1 MIDIKRIARLSR
13 SLLEAEVFSH
23 KAYELLSKLDISIP
37 QNMSLQALVDYL
49 KDQTK
54 DIPQYFKS
62 GEFADYNF
70 TLFNSENFN
79 IDLYIWTKKHTSI
92 HNHHFTGAFKILYGS
107 IYTEEFEFKC
117 ERHLNDFLD
126 YGKLKLIKSQ
136 TASTGFTQEIKILDN
151 FIHIT
156 RHLNNPTITICIRDK
171 KTLAKPISGFFRNG
185 LKINHSPKSTSD
197 YRYFQDFYFK
207 NNIEKSELSNKLS
220 FDQREIAKL
229 IIEGFEAE
237 SRWEVKMRHLWGQL
251 NE

>member
-1 MIDIKRIARLSR
+1 MIDINKIAELSR
-13 SLLEAEVFSH
+13 PLLEAEVFSN
-23 KAYELLSKLDISIP
+23 KAFELLINSDISIP
-37 QNMSLQALVDYL
+37 KDTSLQALVDSL

-54 DIPQYFKS
+54 DIPQFFKP

-92 HNHHFTGAFKILYGS
+92 HNHHFTGAFKILLGS
-107 IYTEEFEFKC
+107 IYTEEFDFQC

-126 YGKLKLIKSQ
+126 HGKLKLIKSQ
-136 TASTGFTQEIKILDN
+136 TASIGFTREIKMLDN

-185 LKINHSPKSTSD
+185 LKINHRPKSTSD
-197 YRYFQDFYFK
+197 YRYFQDFYFQNDIDK
-207 NNIEKSELSNKLS
+207 LELSKRLS
-220 FDQREIAKL
+220 NDQSEIATL
-229 IIEGFEAE
+229 INEGFAAE
-237 SRWEVKMRHLWGQL
+237 SKWEIKMMHLWGKL